1 MAPARPKAPEKA
13 ADPDPA
19 LAAVKPVAKDP
30 VTPPTPPTVPPSAA
44 PARNVPD
51 RTRTRHGTR
60 PGRTLKVDGG
70 KPGKVGKNPQ
80 GKPGQQGKKNVDF
93 ID

>member
-1 MAPARPKAPEKA
+1 MKPPTPVKA

-30 VTPPTPPTVPPSAA
+30 VTQPAPATAPPSAA
-44 PARNVPD
+44 PARNAQD
-51 RTRTRHGTR
+51 RTRNRHGGR
-60 PGRTLKVDGG
+60 PVRTLKVDGG
-70 KPGKVGKNPQ
+70 KPGKVGKSPQ